1 MDKYIQHTV
10 LKSCRYKTLVFIH
23 SSEQVPFHF
32 HGKIAW
38 WWWEGGRGGSG
49 INLAYVWSAGG
60 HSWTSCFTI
69 PESISQRYYRDLSGL
84 PHISHSVLSVEGM
97 MSGTANKVCVKSLNK
112 AWNWQDAWPSE
123 APARHRLWRQT
134 GTDAHLQTARL
145 PFGLPI
151 KIRRRSAST
160 LLMQKMTSFISHY
173 EERVFKNVATQKR
186 PVVLSASCT
195 EEFAYIGGREG
206 WKIPPIFRCSVMVVS
221 QDGARK
227 RSQQF
232 ISLYVSF

>member
-1 MDKYIQHTV
+1 MGV
-10 LKSCRYKTLVFIH
+10 S
-23 SSEQVPFHF
+23 
-32 HGKIAW
+32 
-38 WWWEGGRGGSG
+38 GRRGES

-60 HSWTSCFTI
+60 HSWTCCFTI
-69 PESISQRYYRDLSGL
+69 PESISQRYYWDLSGL

-134 GTDAHLQTARL
+134 ETAAHLQTARL

-151 KIRRRSAST
+151 KTRWRSAST

-173 EERVFKNVATQKR
+173 EQLLFKKAATQKPAGCSFLLLHGGICIHWR
-186 PVVLSASCT
+186 NGRRKKFPTFSEARSWWCRETAWEKEASNLFHYMSA
-195 EEFAYIGGREG
+195 FKGY
-206 WKIPPIFRCSVMVVS
+206 FRNP
-221 QDGARK
+221 DTRHT
-227 RSQQF
+227 
-232 ISLYVSF
+232 